1 MLRTWGCFGLRNVKE
16 GVAVLVMDLG
26 SEADGLLEGGFT
38 RACWSG
44 AQS

>member
-1 MLRTWGCFGLRNVKE
+1 MG
-16 GVAVLVMDLG
+16 LG